1 MYSVKKKSAKD
12 RIEQDTCEAI
22 EDYLRE
28 SEKKDNLKNEHLL
41 LSLYKKKQYK
51 MTSIKN
57 ISIAPILEDNNFTII
72 INKYIKSDVYKN
84 STDIFNEK
92 EISKNDYRIINQ
104 KNKIIMNKKEKELRS
119 PNTEKVE
126 ILEDGSICIKNTTG
140 MISPA
145 LGEKYVEIKNS
156 INEDINNEID
166 QDILG
171 NSKLLVSNNIK
182 SLEDYD
188 NDNNEYSE
196 HISINNKALT
206 ERNNNIFDDN
216 NIFNSNSNSNIYET
230 LPNILKENNI
240 NFHHGIYFS
249 TSKKNKIK
257 SKNNNMDINVSNT
270 KGINSCKRKI
280 STNVRKKK
288 LIKSFNKSFNKNN
301 NNNNNNIN
309 NSIENS
315 DKLLL
320 ENNNNFIKEIGLNNN
335 NCNELNYKRV
345 LFVDNL
351 KEDEDVINQWKY
363 LSNKYIKNY
372 NKKLL
377 STNIQIITQNLKI
390 QKILEQKNKYK
401 NCMTNNNNN
410 LNNYPDENNK
420 EENNNN
426 IENIDIHDNVAQT
439 IEVMEYNNKTDSD
452 SEFIF
457 KPTNISYIL
466 RPPIITHNYSY
477 ENIFEEIDILS
488 EENIKTLKNDSNNK
502 AKKYQ
507 GDIESI
513 NEEINESYEEQESND
528 VKDDKRISNSYKKC
542 NNRDELNILN
552 KKIIINPPLIDKV
565 KINFNISKINN
576 TFNNIEKI
584 YKDKFETKET
594 EVKDLKDLDSLS
606 YSPISAT
613 SSNIIF
619 SKKKEL
625 NKIGHNKL
633 KDRNNLSKDSR
644 NLIDNEE
651 LSISKEK
658 EKEMSDEEIIIGEK
672 GKIIINN
679 EIIKKFLFYKIE
691 ENYIDRD
698 NKKTIKLLFCFNKK
712 SPRYLININSYKKI
726 IKMLFYKKR
735 KPITKKS
742 YESLISTII
751 NNFLIFE
758 KEYSLR
764 NNNNNNYT
772 QQEKEKI
779 NNNVV
784 EMNKIIKELEE
795 NVKELKNIYIYALI
809 KKHLIKDKFEK
820 KNFIKNLNLSS
831 KRNKIKRIY
840 KDIINILNN
849 KINDSEINKT
859 YYNKMIDILKKYETI
874 NDDEIKEEK
883 YKKNSPNEIIKN
895 ININNNK
902 NIINNNKKKIFVF
915 LLPMMFI
922 INYFANNFK
931 VYGYNNIV

>member
-57 ISIAPILEDNNFTII
+57 ISISPIIEDNNFTVI
-72 INKYIKSDVYKN
+72 INKYLKSDVYKN

-92 EISKNDYRIINQ
+92 ETSKNDYRIINQ
-104 KNKIIMNKKEKELRS
+104 KNKIIMKKKEKELRT

-140 MISPA
+140 MISPS

-182 SLEDYD
+182 SLEEYD
-188 NDNNEYSE
+188 NDNNDNNEYSE

-216 NIFNSNSNSNIYET
+216 NNFNSNSNSNMYET
-230 LPNILKENNI
+230 FPNILKENNN

-257 SKNNNMDINVSNT
+257 SKNNNMDINVSST
-270 KGINSCKRKI
+270 KGINGCKRKI

-288 LIKSFNKSFNKNN
+288 LIKSFNKSLNK
-301 NNNNNNIN
+301 NNNNIN
-309 NSIENS
+309 NSNENS

-320 ENNNNFIKEIGLNNN
+320 QNNNNFIKEIGLNNN

-401 NCMTNNNNN
+401 NYPDDTNN
-410 LNNYPDENNK
+410 

-426 IENIDIHDNVAQT
+426 IENIDIHDNAAQT
-439 IEVMEYNNKTDSD
+439 IEIIEYNNKTDSD

-466 RPPIITHNYSY
+466 RPPIITYNYSY
-477 ENIFEEIDILS
+477 ENIFDEIDILS

-528 VKDDKRISNSYKKC
+528 VKDDKKISNSNKKC
-542 NNRDELNILN
+542 NNKDELKIIN
-552 KKIIINPPLIDKV
+552 KKIIINPPLIDNA

-576 TFNNIEKI
+576 TINNIEKI
-584 YKDKFETKET
+584 YNDKNQTKET

-613 SSNIIF
+613 SSKIIF

-625 NKIGHNKL
+625 NRIGHNKL
-633 KDRNNLSKDSR
+633 KDRNNLSKDSK

-658 EKEMSDEEIIIGEK
+658 EKEKEMSDEEIIIDEK
-672 GKIIINN
+672 GKLIINN

-691 ENYIDRD
+691 ENNIDKD
-698 NKKTIKLLFCFNKK
+698 NKKSIKLLFCYNDK

-726 IKMLFYKKR
+726 VKMLFYKKR

-751 NNFLIFE
+751 NNFSIFK
-758 KEYSLR
+758 KEYSLK

-772 QQEKEKI
+772 QTEKEKI

-784 EMNKIIKELEE
+784 DLNKKIKELEE
-795 NVKELKNIYIYALI
+795 NVKELKNIYIYVLI
-809 KKHLIKDKFEK
+809 KKHLIKDKLEK
-820 KNFIKNLNLSS
+820 KNFIKNLNISS

-849 KINDSEINKT
+849 KINDSEINKN
-859 YYNKMIDILKKYETI
+859 YYNKMIDILKNYETI
-874 NDDEIKEEK
+874 NDNEIKEEK
-883 YKKNSPNEIIKN
+883 YKNNSPNEIIKN
-895 ININNNK
+895 INNNNK
-902 NIINNNKKKIFVF
+902 YIINDNKKKIFVF

-922 INYFANNFK
+922 INYFVNNFK
-931 VYGYNNIV
+931 VYEYNNIV

>member
-1 MYSVKKKSAKD
+1 M
-12 RIEQDTCEAI
+12 
-22 EDYLRE
+22 
-28 SEKKDNLKNEHLL
+28 
-41 LSLYKKKQYK
+41 
-51 MTSIKN
+51 
-57 ISIAPILEDNNFTII
+57 
-72 INKYIKSDVYKN
+72 
-84 STDIFNEK
+84 
-92 EISKNDYRIINQ
+92 
-104 KNKIIMNKKEKELRS
+104 
-119 PNTEKVE
+119 
-126 ILEDGSICIKNTTG
+126 
-140 MISPA
+140 
-145 LGEKYVEIKNS
+145 
-156 INEDINNEID
+156 
-166 QDILG
+166 
-171 NSKLLVSNNIK
+171 
-182 SLEDYD
+182 
-188 NDNNEYSE
+188 
-196 HISINNKALT
+196 
-206 ERNNNIFDDN
+206 
-216 NIFNSNSNSNIYET
+216 
-230 LPNILKENNI
+230 
-240 NFHHGIYFS
+240 
-249 TSKKNKIK
+249 
-257 SKNNNMDINVSNT
+257 
-270 KGINSCKRKI
+270 
-280 STNVRKKK
+280 
-288 LIKSFNKSFNKNN
+288 
-301 NNNNNNIN
+301 
-309 NSIENS
+309 
-315 DKLLL
+315 
-320 ENNNNFIKEIGLNNN
+320 
-335 NCNELNYKRV
+335 
-345 LFVDNL
+345 

-820 KNFIKNLNLSS
+820 KYFIKNLNLSS

-849 KINDSEINKT
+849 KINDSEINKN

-874 NDDEIKEEK
+874 NDEEIKEEK